1 MDFRPKDS
9 SVLFLFLSDRRI
21 VNGCQL
27 SSVQEEG
34 CWTHPQHLEHYTLLI
49 IVEHYTLLNIVE
61 YCTLLNI
68 VEHCWTLNT
77 VEHCTCWTL
86 HTLNIVQHCW
96 TLHMSNTPQAPW
108 ITRCPN
114 VPMHTKSKTDT
125 SSEVKKIFGVIIQQ
139 KQCSFFFSF
148 PFLLWVHIN
157 NTDISKLNLQNMTAQ
172 NQIFQP
178 WQRNKS
184 YLNINDIFHH
194 WSL

>member
-1 MDFRPKDS
+1 MLNTPPAPWT
-9 SVLFLFLSDRRI
+9 LHI
-21 VNGCQL
+21 VDN
-27 SSVQEEG
+27 
-34 CWTHPQHLEHYTLLI
+34 CWTLHIIEHCWILHI
-49 IVEHYTLLNIVE
+49 I
-61 YCTLLNI
+61 
-68 VEHCWTLNT
+68 EHCWTLNT

-184 YLNINDIFHH
+184 CLNINDIFRHYPPDMWMSNREKTTH
-194 WSL
+194 GAGAECRELRANLHPVGWSLAGG

>member
-34 CWTHPQHLEHYTLLI
+34 CWTLPQHLEHYTLLI
-49 IVEHYTLLNIVE
+49 N
-61 YCTLLNI
+61 
-68 VEHCWTLNT
+68 VEHCWTLHIN
-77 VEHCTCWTL
+77 EHCWTFFNITDIEHCWKLNIVENCWTL
-86 HTLNIVQHCW
+86 Y
-96 TLHMSNTPQAPW
+96 MSNTPQAPW